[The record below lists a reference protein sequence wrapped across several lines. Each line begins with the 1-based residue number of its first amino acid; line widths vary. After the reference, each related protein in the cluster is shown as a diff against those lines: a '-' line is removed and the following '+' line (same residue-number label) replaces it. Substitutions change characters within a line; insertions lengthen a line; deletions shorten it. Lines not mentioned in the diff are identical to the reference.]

1 MSSFKTGEVV
11 DIVLKDDDVNEVY
24 SIVVHLAQ
32 TSAIPRVAY
41 PLDTSI
47 KRIPLIGEIVLVVPT
62 VSPNGGRGGRGQRLY
77 YMNPVSVQLNP
88 NNNALPNVIAPL
100 ADTSNNSNNDE
111 RKTGNP
117 DVAQT
122 DDTDH
127 DLGEGFIENDKVG
140 SLQPFLGDVL
150 IEGRFGHSLRFG
162 YSPNTLDTTQMPSWA
177 SSNEEDP
184 ITILSNG
191 RNSDGEYNK
200 FIIES
205 ADDDLSSIWLTSTQQ
220 VPVDTDIG
228 LASGVDEQ
236 NAFDSP
242 SVIITSDRILLNSRK
257 DYIILSGG
265 SSGNEGGVNISTPS
279 WAVDMDKLFTII
291 EGLAQQLTDL
301 TSGKSTYSTAVG
313 PTGPASNMADVQQ
326 LLQDLQAM
334 QQ

>member
-11 DIVLKDDDVNEVY
+11 EVVLKDDDVNEVY
-24 SIVVHLAQ
+24 SIIVHLAQ
-32 TSAIPRVAY
+32 SSAIPRVAY

-62 VSPNGGRGGRGQRLY
+62 LSPNGKRGGRGSRLY

-100 ADTSNNSNNDE
+100 KPKQKNQSYEDSN
-111 RKTGNP
+111 GNP
-117 DVAQT
+117 DNSNT

-127 DLGEGFIENDKVG
+127 DLGEGFIENAKVG

-265 SSGNEGGVNISTPS
+265 SSNNQGGVNISTPS
-279 WAVDMDKLFTII
+279 WKMDMDKLFTII

-301 TSGKSTYSTAVG
+301 TSGKSTYATAVG